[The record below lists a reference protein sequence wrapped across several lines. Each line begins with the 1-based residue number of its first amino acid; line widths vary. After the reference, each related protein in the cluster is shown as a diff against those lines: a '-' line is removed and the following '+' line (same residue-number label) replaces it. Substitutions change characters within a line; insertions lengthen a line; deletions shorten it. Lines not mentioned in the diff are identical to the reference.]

1 MIPGEFDYL
10 RAVSVE
16 HALQL
21 LVDHGEDAKLMA
33 GGHSLLP
40 LLKFRMARPEVVIDI
55 RSLPELRGVA
65 AEGEVLRL
73 GAATTHRLLE
83 RDPLVARMAPLLAL
97 AARTIGDPQ
106 VRSRGTIGGS
116 IAHADPA
123 ADLPAVLL
131 ALDATVTVRG
141 PDGHRRIRIS
151 EFFVGIWQ
159 TTLAADEVIV
169 EISVPAAAGRPIS
182 FQKFRQRSQD
192 WAIVGVAAVGGDE
205 PAVTLV
211 NMGQTPVR
219 AIATERALAAGA
231 TVAEAARLAD
241 EGTIP
246 SSDVRG
252 DAAYRR
258 QLARTLTRRALTD
271 LGLS

>member
-21 LVDHGEDAKLMA
+21 LADHGEDAKLMA
-33 GGHSLLP
+33 GGHSLVP
-40 LLKFRMARPEVVIDI
+40 LLKFRMARPAVVIDI
-55 RSLPELRGVA
+55 RSLPELHGVA
-65 AEGEVLRL
+65 AEGDVLRL
-73 GAATTHRLLE
+73 GAATTHRVLE

-131 ALDATVTVRG
+131 ALDATVTARG
-141 PDGHRRIRIS
+141 PAGHRRIPIS
-151 EFFVGIWQ
+151 EFFDGIWQ

-169 EISVPAAAGRPIS
+169 DICMRSTAGRPAS

-205 PAVTLV
+205 RAVALV

-219 AIATERALAAGA
+219 AAATERALAAGA

-241 EGTIP
+241 EGTMP

-252 DAAYRR
+252 DEAYRR

-271 LGLS
+271 LELS

>member
-1 MIPGEFDYL
+1 LIPGEFDYL

>member
-1 MIPGEFDYL
+1 LIPGKFDYL

-65 AEGEVLRL
+65 ADGDVLRL
-73 GAATTHRLLE
+73 GAATTHRVLE
-83 RDPLVARMAPLLAL
+83 RDPLVAQMAPLLAQ
-97 AARTIGDPQ
+97 AAATIGDPQ

-141 PDGHRRIRIS
+141 LDGHRRIPIS
-151 EFFVGIWQ
+151 GFFAGIWQ

-169 EISVPAAAGRPIS
+169 EISVPGVAGRPVS

-205 PAVTLV
+205 PAVALV

-219 AIATERALAAGA
+219 AAATEQALAAGA

-241 EGTIP
+241 EGTVP

-258 QLARTLTRRALTD
+258 QLARTLTRRALTE
-271 LGLS
+271 LGLT